1 MLELFFYL
9 LCLKIIFCQLKMN
22 FIKMNTIKWFYVLV
36 VMVIFVILRNW
47 DDFILG
53 LTGGA

>member
-1 MLELFFYL
+1 
-9 LCLKIIFCQLKMN
+9 
-22 FIKMNTIKWFYVLV
+22 MNTIKWFYVLV